1 MRYTIHTKWN
11 GSGEPR
17 VAVYNTFAEVLS
29 YIQAVCDVNCETAG
43 LAVKIIDRDR
53 EKKEDVYDGPL
64 NDIVLAGLK
73 YNYEKGLLI

>member
-11 GSGEPR
+11 DSGELN
-17 VAVYNTFAEVLS
+17 AAIYDTFAEVLA

-43 LAVKIIDRDR
+43 LAVKIIDR

-64 NDIVLAGLK
+64 NHIVLAGLK
-73 YNYEKGLLI
+73 YNYEKGLI